1 MRVAPETHWGA
12 GRPAR
17 TLRPV
22 PDRKPPRGLDGERE
36 TLLSLLQFQR
46 DSMVRKVEGVSDEDA
61 RRSPV
66 TSGTTLLWL
75 VKHLCYAE
83 SIWVERRFAGLDVP
97 LTGDAIDVEP
107 DTLDAALAAYRATWA
122 RVDAIVAGAALDDEC
137 VVPKETGQANLR
149 WVLGHLLEET
159 ARHAGHA
166 DILRELM
173 DGSTGR

>member
-1 MRVAPETHWGA
+1 M
-12 GRPAR
+12 
-17 TLRPV
+17 

-46 DSMVRKVEGVSDEDA
+46 DSVVRKVEGVSDEAA

-66 TSGTTLLWL
+66 ATGTTLLWL
-75 VKHLCYAE
+75 VKHLSFAE
-83 SIWVERRFAGLDVP
+83 SIWVERRFAGLDVR
-97 LTGDAIDVEP
+97 LSGDTVEVED
-107 DTLDAALAAYRATWA
+107 DTLDAAVAAYRDTWA
-122 RVDAIVAGAALDDEC
+122 RVGAIVAGAGLDDPC
-137 VVPKETGQANLR
+137 QDAGPPGPANLR

-166 DILRELM
+166 DIMRELI

>member
-1 MRVAPETHWGA
+1 M
-12 GRPAR
+12 
-17 TLRPV
+17 
-22 PDRKPPRGLDGERE
+22 PDQKPPRGLDGERE
-36 TLLSLLQFQR
+36 TLLSLVQFQR

-97 LTGDAIDVEP
+97 VSGDTVEVDP
-107 DTLDAALAAYRATWA
+107 DTLEAAVAAYRDTWA
-122 RVDAIVAGAALDDEC
+122 RVGAIVAEADLDDPC
-137 VVPKETGQANLR
+137 QDAGPPGPANLR

-166 DILRELM
+166 DILRELI
-173 DGSTGR
+173 DGRTGR